1 MNTIYKKR
9 KLGCLLSRQSF
20 IHSLIVPVHSHSFNS
35 LKWPGQ
41 SHSFF
46 CLLLQ
51 ALLAFR
57 LDLVSLVA
65 RQLILYHLTV
75 YLHILFPSLPPRRLE
90 LSFLQLPPVVLLVP
104 MVQLW
109 TRALR
114 LPLIPRLLLLSLLSL
129 SVLESLQ
136 LPLMDPP

>member
-1 MNTIYKKR
+1 
-9 KLGCLLSRQSF
+9 
-20 IHSLIVPVHSHSFNS
+20 
-35 LKWPGQ
+35 
-41 SHSFF
+41 
-46 CLLLQ
+46 
-51 ALLAFR
+51 
-57 LDLVSLVA
+57 
-65 RQLILYHLTV
+65 
-75 YLHILFPSLPPRRLE
+75 
-90 LSFLQLPPVVLLVP
+90 